1 MGIYHHHWVLSIKDK
16 GIWLINL
23 AGGSYSI
30 GIPGS
35 FNYWGL
41 SELKNWEPPL
51 INHCSSQ
58 DTESPGMGWRRAYLV
73 GGLVDYSK
81 VPSGNR
87 GWTLRGNFEGHCR
100 NQPCIYIYVYWR
112 EGIACTANICVQS
125 IKPAAWEV
133 LSRRFFPVDLML
145 GFGIPNSWK
154 HPQKLLMF
162 LFVDWTWT
170 PCCLCQPFATGNW
183 DVGLP
188 LFASA
193 PIWLEKTGPSKTG
206 LRDWPE

>member
-100 NQPCIYIYVYWR
+100 NQPCIYIYMFT
-112 EGIACTANICVQS
+112 EEKELLVQQTFVFKVS
-125 IKPAAWEV
+125 NQLPEKSYLGGFSQWIWCW
-133 LSRRFFPVDLML
+133 DLGSPIL
-145 GFGIPNSWK
+145 GN
-154 HPQKLLMF
+154 
-162 LFVDWTWT
+162 T
-170 PCCLCQPFATGNW
+170 PKNC
-183 DVGLP
+183 
-188 LFASA
+188 
-193 PIWLEKTGPSKTG
+193 
-206 LRDWPE
+206 